1 MRFFMQFILFGEGWF
16 KSCFI
21 AVHNHRKG
29 SLFIGLLN
37 NTSLRK

>member
-21 AVHNHRKG
+21 AVHDHRKG
-29 SLFIGLLN
+29 GFFIGLLK
-37 NTSLRK
+37 NTSSRK